1 MEDGSWAATVRGPHL
16 HTVTRSEGQEGGGG
30 IGVASVA
37 LAHPCMAPSLLPAW
51 GGGQRGDRWDGG
63 VGESE
68 RSDRDIRH
76 QGMKDRDQT
85 NPSKGRRQGQGGWV
99 QETDNDGVEDPMEW
113 ECTTQLSTTPGPTRS
128 LCLPV
133 SCQLSAAPFRPLPRY
148 LDCPVPH

>member
-1 MEDGSWAATVRGPHL
+1 MEDESWAVVKGPHL

-76 QGMKDRDQT
+76 QGRKE
-85 NPSKGRRQGQGGWV
+85 GI
-99 QETDNDGVEDPMEW
+99 
-113 ECTTQLSTTPGPTRS
+113 
-128 LCLPV
+128 
-133 SCQLSAAPFRPLPRY
+133 RP
-148 LDCPVPH
+148 